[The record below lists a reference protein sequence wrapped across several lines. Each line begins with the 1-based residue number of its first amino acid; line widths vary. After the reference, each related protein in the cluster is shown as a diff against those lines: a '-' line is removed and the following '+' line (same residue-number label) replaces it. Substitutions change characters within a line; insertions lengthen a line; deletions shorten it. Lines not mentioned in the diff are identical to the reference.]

1 MSELVYSKG
10 KIIYYDED
18 KKILSGLNYD
28 CRLFDTDNYTA
39 DIFEKSWECSFSVT
53 NLTKNIV
60 IGKINNISLR
70 MANGIIYYGN
80 SSFGSFSGGM
90 ITVKLEPQF
99 EDNTWV
105 SAKITINGVEQTT
118 TEYDYRYVSYFSI
131 FFGWHGTE
139 NIIYNL
145 TNFYLKINGSE
156 FPLSFDYD
164 FTEKISEIYVRKE
177 NFEKVGDPTVENDS
191 GITSSS
197 KNDYVYYTTPEL
209 TNGISY
215 LRVNASFYLTS
226 SSQAPDWFCVLR
238 IVGWL
243 EVYVSNRQNKK
254 FKVITFNGTERKETE
269 YTSTNTSFIIAN
281 FELTWNGTA
290 LYYYCTGMPD
300 SVSQL
305 VEQYVPP
312 THLSKVFF
320 QAGYLD
326 SEEKSDLVEISPA
339 LNVNRT
345 YIFKPSIKAPIS
357 KVYKGSRLIYG
368 TATTPSA

>member
-339 LNVNRT
+339 LNVNRP
-345 YIFKPSIKAPIS
+345 YIFQPSIKAPIC